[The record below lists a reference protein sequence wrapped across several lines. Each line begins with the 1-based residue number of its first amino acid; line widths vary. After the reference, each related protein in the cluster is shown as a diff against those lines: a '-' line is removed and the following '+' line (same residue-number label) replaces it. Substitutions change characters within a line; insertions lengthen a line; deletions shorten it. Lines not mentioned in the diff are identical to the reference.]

1 MAFKRKS
8 KCSIYITC
16 GANTHALFL
25 FYAYKLHLSGAV
37 TSLKDDNSLPKG
49 TVAMSF
55 VTCRVMNHRFEIFG
69 QMCSRNVL

>member
-1 MAFKRKS
+1 MFHLYNMWCKHTR
-8 KCSIYITC
+8 
-16 GANTHALFL
+16 LFL

-55 VTCRVMNHRFEIFG
+55 VTCREMNHRFEIFG
-69 QMCSRNVL
+69 QMFSRNVM